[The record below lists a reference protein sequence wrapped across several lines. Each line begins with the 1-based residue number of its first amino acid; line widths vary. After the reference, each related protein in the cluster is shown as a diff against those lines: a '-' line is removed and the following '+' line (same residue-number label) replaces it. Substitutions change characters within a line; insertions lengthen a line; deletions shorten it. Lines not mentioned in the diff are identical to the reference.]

1 MGMAARTVTTV
12 CRAGVSVMTPVYPTR
27 AVTNCPGVP
36 EFPHNWYTLA
46 VRRVTVI
53 EQVQQDFPA
62 DNLSVSGFYL
72 YVGERTRAFI
82 NIDADEVFFTRAD
95 SNRGRNYVLFLVMF
109 LYNRFRLLPAR
120 GTLSHTLISE
130 IEIAKVRSFHA
141 RMQRFGQGLGYY
153 EFWDGTQWRVKAV
166 PFADPDFRVLIPLP
180 PPGDG
185 AAPGGAA
192 GSPRAGARG
201 VHPGSEEAW
210 EPLEELE
217 QVPGE
222 LPGPAEDPEGSS
234 AGTREG

>member
-1 MGMAARTVTTV
+1 M
-12 CRAGVSVMTPVYPTR
+12 SPVYPTG
-27 AVTNCPGVP
+27 AVTCCPGVP
-36 EFPHNWYTLA
+36 KFPDNWYTLP

-82 NIDADEVFFTRAD
+82 NIDADEVFYTRAD

-153 EFWDGTQWRVKAV
+153 EFWDGKQWRVKAV

-180 PPGDG
+180 
-185 AAPGGAA
+185 APGEETA
-192 GSPRAGARG
+192 GTSRTGARG
-201 VHPGSEEAW
+201 AHPGSEEAW

-217 QVPGE
+217 QVPLE
-222 LPGPAEDPEGSS
+222 LTSPEPAAPVTPPALTQPDGTAPTERTASDHPGDQPE
-234 AGTREG
+234 AG